1 MAGQKLHRLLLVDD
15 NQDLVSALKKGLEKQ
30 DFQVDGFSNP
40 EVALQKF
47 KADYYDS
54 ILLDIRMPRM
64 SGFELY
70 WALKGIDDKPTFAFL
85 SAHHDY
91 AKQARAILPSMNT
104 DCFIEKPI
112 AVERLI
118 KKLESCAKNNVS

>member
-54 ILLDIRMPRM
+54 ILLDILMPRM
-64 SGFELY
+64 
-70 WALKGIDDKPTFAFL
+70 
-85 SAHHDY
+85 
-91 AKQARAILPSMNT
+91 
-104 DCFIEKPI
+104 
-112 AVERLI
+112 
-118 KKLESCAKNNVS
+118 